1 MCDRCQAL
9 EKELQTL
16 KKELEGKPVL
26 DMDFYHS
33 LLYDAGIITKA
44 VEPGKP
50 SFKTNK
56 KLGEGEASK
65 DELKYRQ
72 ELQNLLKELYEDVN
86 SVDTT
91 RDEETVESEIN
102 EFIENFIKEGQAL
115 AGKHINHI
123 YDKNLQN
130 AIKKLKKLG
139 IKNPKVPK
147 SQPARDA
154 LLNWQQFAIVK
165 IGTQIQLDLK
175 NERLGRNYF
184 EAAYGSKKKPG

>member
-1 MCDRCQAL
+1 MCDRCQEL
-9 EKELQTL
+9 EKELQ
-16 KKELEGKPVL
+16 GKALL
-26 DMDFYHS
+26 DKDFFHS
-33 LLYDAGIITKA
+33 LLFDAGIITKA
-44 VEPGKP
+44 ADPGKP
-50 SFKTNK
+50 SFKANK

-72 ELQNLLKELYEDVN
+72 ELQDLLKKLYEDIK

-91 RDEETVESEIN
+91 KDESKVESEIN
-102 EFIENFIKEGQAL
+102 ELISDFIKEGQTL
-115 AGKHINHI
+115 AAAHVNNI
-123 YDKNLQN
+123 YDKNLQT

-147 SQPARDA
+147 SQPAREA
-154 LLNWQQFAIVK
+154 LLSWQQFSIEK

-184 EAAYGSKKKPG
+184 EAAYGSKKKTG